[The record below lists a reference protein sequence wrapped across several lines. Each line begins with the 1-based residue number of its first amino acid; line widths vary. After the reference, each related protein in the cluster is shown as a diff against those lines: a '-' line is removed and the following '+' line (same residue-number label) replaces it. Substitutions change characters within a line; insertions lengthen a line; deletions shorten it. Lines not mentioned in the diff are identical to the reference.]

1 MSVQDYMSALK
12 IGKREY
18 NANVKQRDHIR
29 IYLSEKILCR
39 MMILDSEISLGCIN
53 SVYL

>member
-18 NANVKQRDHIR
+18 NASVNRGYIR
-29 IYLSEKILCR
+29 IYLSRKYCV
-39 MMILDSEISLGCIN
+39 G
-53 SVYL
+53 